1 MQLAPISTGPL
12 MAIAVICLETLYGQT
27 SIIHW
32 LQVGQLSANQKLVI
46 EFTEN
51 ICNFLHSPGK
61 EKQKRKTYSQNAKG
75 SLFTSLNIR
84 RLPFSRSISS
94 PRFQCRAVG

>member
-1 MQLAPISTGPL
+1 MRIVSCNLPPFQLGHFGN
-12 MAIAVICLETLYGQT
+12 AVICLETLYGQM

-51 ICNFLHSPGK
+51 ICNFLHSPEK
-61 EKQKRKTYSQNAKG
+61 EKQKRKT
-75 SLFTSLNIR
+75 
-84 RLPFSRSISS
+84 
-94 PRFQCRAVG
+94 